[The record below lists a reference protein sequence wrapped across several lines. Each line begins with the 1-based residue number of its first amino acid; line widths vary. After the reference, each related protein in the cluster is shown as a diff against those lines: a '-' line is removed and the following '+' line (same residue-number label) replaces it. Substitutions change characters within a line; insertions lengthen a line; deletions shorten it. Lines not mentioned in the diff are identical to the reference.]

1 MAISTFGSSQQR
13 TGAPTVDYTSILPYM
28 QMAKQVETD
37 AHNQKIA
44 DKQAKRQEVAMK
56 ADEYR
61 KSNQLRNQN
70 EAVISAALQANPNL
84 QEALNSAPEE
94 VRKQWDK
101 LQKGSGT
108 LAGSSVV
115 SAFLQSTEKQNALA
129 MERQAATVEQQGL
142 LMQRQAQMA
151 NARANQQKA
160 VADML
165 TAQSKAAEGRNIVT
179 EAELQS
185 LQEDGLNFG
194 YEFSGFNPKG
204 EKLYKLEDFSEGK
217 TLTQEEVTAA
227 LKKGIKYKGT
237 MNDDG
242 SLFATGFTTV
252 ESSSPLDRLGPAQKG
267 ALDTM
272 GQEAGAWLALKNG
285 GAIQAQGNLESYRD
299 VINMLE
305 SGEISTGAPS
315 DNFLSLIRFNSID
328 DTFRGIFNPNKQ
340 NAIEIV
346 RGVVFQGLRETLGA
360 QFTEK
365 EARQL
370 VEASYNP
377 NLPSKNNIA
386 RLKRLA
392 DVLEATI
399 IYKNSLSKRVLSGTV
414 TEDILSGAL
423 LSPEEIYNGVKLQ
436 VLQEFKQEDRILGK
450 SNPNESPVSPNDEGY
465 YGEGIKVE
473 FN

>member
-70 EAVISAALQANPNL
+70 EAIISAALQANPNL

-115 SAFLQSTEKQNALA
+115 SAFLQSTEKQNALVR
-129 MERQAATVEQQGL
+129 EEQAAAAEQQRL
-142 LMQRQAQMA
+142 VLQNKAQLA
-151 NARANQQKA
+151 NAIANRQKA
-160 VADML
+160 AADML

-227 LKKGIKYKGT
+227 LEKGIKYEGT

-252 ESSSPLDRLGPAQKG
+252 KSSSPLDQLGPAQKG

-340 NAIEIV
+340 NAIEVV

-399 IYKNSLSKRVLSGTV
+399 IYKNSLSKRVLAGTV

-465 YGEGIKVE
+465 YGDGIKVE

>member
-70 EAVISAALQANPNL
+70 EAIISAALQANPNL

-115 SAFLQSTEKQNALA
+115 SAFLQSTEKQNALVR
-129 MERQAATVEQQGL
+129 EEQAAAAEQQRL
-142 LMQRQAQMA
+142 VLQNKAQLA
-151 NARANQQKA
+151 NAIANRQKA
-160 VADML
+160 AADML

-227 LKKGIKYKGT
+227 LEKGIKYEGT

-252 ESSSPLDRLGPAQKG
+252 KSSSPLDQLGPAQKG

-328 DTFRGIFNPNKQ
+328 DTFRGIFNPN
-340 NAIEIV
+340 
-346 RGVVFQGLRETLGA
+346 
-360 QFTEK
+360 
-365 EARQL
+365 
-370 VEASYNP
+370 
-377 NLPSKNNIA
+377 
-386 RLKRLA
+386 
-392 DVLEATI
+392 
-399 IYKNSLSKRVLSGTV
+399 IY
-414 TEDILSGAL
+414 
-423 LSPEEIYNGVKLQ
+423 
-436 VLQEFKQEDRILGK
+436 
-450 SNPNESPVSPNDEGY
+450 
-465 YGEGIKVE
+465 
-473 FN
+473 